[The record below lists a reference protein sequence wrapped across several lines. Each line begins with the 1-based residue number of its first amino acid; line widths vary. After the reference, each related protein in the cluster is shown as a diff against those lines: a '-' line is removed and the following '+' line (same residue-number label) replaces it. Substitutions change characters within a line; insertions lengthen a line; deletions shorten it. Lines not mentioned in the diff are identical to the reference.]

1 MPGIIGT
8 KMPLDQKPLRSSIT
22 VDEVSALARR
32 MEIIKQNSESN
43 IEQFFIMQTLPVIL
57 NIEQELRG
65 MLADPMLEDMAN
77 EIVEKHKS

>member
-1 MPGIIGT
+1 
-8 KMPLDQKPLRSSIT
+8 MPLDQKSLRSSIT

-32 MEIIKQNSESN
+32 MEIIKENSESN

-77 EIVEKHKS
+77 EIVEKHKN

>member
-1 MPGIIGT
+1 
-8 KMPLDQKPLRSSIT
+8 MPLDQKPLRSSIT